1 MRERLSALYLSVF
14 FVNRKGNQVRERRRQ
29 RRSGSEEGDEG
40 RGKNLDTLSQPT
52 KKKTA
57 KRRGIIAPRRRSF
70 QLSLLPSFSDLFLS
84 LSLAGRGVKMAAAA
98 LPRRIIKETQRF
110 LTDKGAGRMLSRKQ
124 KRVFFFSLA
133 AMPFRPPLSH
143 ALSPSLHSLSIT
155 PSVPGIKAEPDEQNL
170 RYFKVEIDGPA
181 NTPYE
186 GAFFLVFCDH
196 RDGDDGGKK
205 ERKKNDCSTSFSFP
219 LSFLRNYK
227 HNNNQVASSSSSYS
241 CPRTTRWRHQ
251 R

>member
-40 RGKNLDTLSQPT
+40 REKNLDTLSQPT

-110 LTDKGAGRMLSRKQ
+110 LTDKGTGRMLSRKQ

-133 AMPFRPPLSH
+133 AMPFRPSSLSRPLS
-143 ALSPSLHSLSIT
+143 LSSLSLNN
-155 PSVPGIKAEPDEQNL
+155 SLSSGHQSRAGRAEPALLQ
-170 RYFKVEIDGPA
+170 G
-181 NTPYE
+181 
-186 GAFFLVFCDH
+186 
-196 RDGDDGGKK
+196 GDRRAGQ
-205 ERKKNDCSTSFSFP
+205 
-219 LSFLRNYK
+219 
-227 HNNNQVASSSSSYS
+227 HAV
-241 CPRTTRWRHQ
+241 
-251 R
+251 